1 MHPII
6 HSLIEVYVVE
16 NSIVDKH
23 GDAMA
28 RHRRPNGV
36 TGSYENRE
44 PLEFVSCGYL
54 QVTYDFSNFWQVTK
68 GSAVVLSYMFLGG
81 GSGPGPRS
89 APGH

>member
-1 MHPII
+1 
-6 HSLIEVYVVE
+6 
-16 NSIVDKH
+16 
-23 GDAMA
+23 MA

-54 QVTYDFSNFWQVTK
+54 QVTYDLSNFCQVTK
-68 GSAVVLSYMFLGG
+68 GSAVVSSYMFLGG